1 MIKCKKL
8 KIWTLKQLVKHWKS
22 GVPSHL
28 RYGVQLPC
36 SVYWTRSNW
45 VVYPE
50 KHRPPLSFALIAE
63 IHSTCFECY
72 VKHVKWQKYKLIFFF
87 FRHSISMN
95 KLRFVHWNLWPQVR
109 TPTAS
114 EKLFFSRLKLFFI
127 VSLHHQLYKNPS

>member
-87 FRHSISMN
+87 FQTLNKYEQVAFCSLEFVTSSSHAHSIW
-95 KLRFVHWNLWPQVR
+95 K
-109 TPTAS
+109 TI
-114 EKLFFSRLKLFFI
+114 FFEVKAFFYSKFTSSTI
-127 VSLHHQLYKNPS
+127 